1 MQTQPRSTIEWVR
14 PSDRLPEEQDYDECG
29 YVLIAMSNQ
38 AKPVVKMAKY
48 DRDAWVDIENFV
60 VPRVH
65 LWAAMPKPE
74 VTT

>member
-1 MQTQPRSTIEWVR
+1 M
-14 PSDRLPEEQDYDECG
+14 
-29 YVLIAMSNQ
+29 LIAMSNQ